1 MKDFKIY
8 PDTHPYLRC
17 KCEEVSSPFSSEIK
31 KTLLDM
37 IEYLKLSQDNE
48 YATKH
53 NIRPGVGLSA
63 NQIGITKRF
72 FAMYLIDSDKEY
84 KYGLINPK
92 IISSSVTKAYLP
104 SGEGCL
110 SVITPHPGI
119 VYRYFK
125 IKMKGFDVVTNQ
137 EVTLSLQGYPAIV
150 AQHEY
155 DHLNGLL
162 FYDRINKD
170 NPLYIDPDAVEV

>member
-1 MKDFKIY
+1 MKLFKIY
-8 PDTHPYLRC
+8 PDSNKYLRT
-17 KCEEVSSPFSSEIK
+17 KCEEVSFPLSDEIR
-31 KTLLDM
+31 KTILDM
-37 IEYLKLSQDNE
+37 VEYVKLSQNE
-48 YATKH
+48 EFAKAH

-72 FAMYLIDSDKEY
+72 FAMYLVDKDKEY
-84 KYGLINPK
+84 KYGLVNPK
-92 IISSSVTKAYLP
+92 IISSSVTKSYLP

-110 SVITPHPGI
+110 SVDQPHPGI
-119 VYRYFK
+119 VYRYNK
-125 IKMKGFDVVTNQ
+125 IKIKAYDVISEK
-137 EVTLSLQGYPAIV
+137 EVTLSLEGYPAIV

-170 NPLYIDPDAVEV
+170 NPFYIDPEAIEV